1 MDLRI
6 RLSSVVLVFAVTQL
20 FAAPAETKKAM
31 QRISFRTIK
40 PVSAHFTSQQDLEA
54 TEKTLKQLG
63 CETKRAQHDG
73 HIDLT
78 YESKFWRSLSL
89 KESAEVDKWNKWLA
103 SKGFSVVQNTPTKEH
118 KETVKYQ
125 LPNWKTMHFHQP
137 LAAKAHVEM
146 FKMLG
151 CEVNT
156 AKHDGHEDVRVRC
169 SAWQIIGVPNHAE
182 AHAWMGVL
190 KKLGFATL
198 HEH

>member
-1 MDLRI
+1 MVRPMHLT
-6 RLSSVVLVFAVTQL
+6 LLVFAFYVCQSS
-20 FAAPAETKKAM
+20 AAPAEAKKASH
-31 QRISFRTIK
+31 RISFRTIK
-40 PVSAHFTSQQDLEA
+40 PVSAHFTSEQDLVA

-63 CETKRAQHDG
+63 CETKRAQHDD

-78 YESKFWRSLSL
+78 YESKYWRSLSL
-89 KESAEVDKWNKWLA
+89 KEKTEVDKWNKWLA
-103 SKGFSVVQNTPTKEH
+103 SKGFAVIQNTPAKDH

-125 LPNWKTMHFHQP
+125 LPDWKTMHFNQP

-156 AKHDGHEDVRVRC
+156 AKHEGHEDVRVRC
-169 SAWQIIGVPNHAE
+169 PAWQVIGVANHAE

>member
-1 MDLRI
+1 MVQPIQLTLLI
-6 RLSSVVLVFAVTQL
+6 LTIVVAQVS
-20 FAAPAETKKAM
+20 AAPGETKQTI

-40 PVSAHFTSQQDLEA
+40 PMSAHFTSEQDLEA

-89 KESAEVDKWNKWLA
+89 KEQTEVAKWNRWLT
-103 SKGFSVVQNTPTKEH
+103 SKGFAVVHNTPH
-118 KETVKYQ
+118 KDHPETVQYR
-125 LPNWKTMHFHQP
+125 LPDWKTMHFHQP
-137 LAAKAHVEM
+137 LAAKAHLEM

-151 CEVNT
+151 CEVKT
-156 AKHDGHEDVRVRC
+156 TKHGDHEDLRVRC
-169 SAWQIIGVPNHAE
+169 PAWQVIGVPNHAE